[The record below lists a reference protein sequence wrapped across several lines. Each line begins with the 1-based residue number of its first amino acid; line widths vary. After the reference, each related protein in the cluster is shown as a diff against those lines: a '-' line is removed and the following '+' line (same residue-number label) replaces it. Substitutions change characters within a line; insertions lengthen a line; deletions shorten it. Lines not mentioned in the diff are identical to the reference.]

1 MDIRVL
7 DDNPLYKDQIYRLK
21 FTFSNKYPIG
31 KTLLHHLFPTS
42 PRRLFRLTC
51 GCRRAS

>member
-31 KTLLHHLFPTS
+31 KMVLHYPFFLLHFSTEA
-42 PRRLFRLTC
+42 FLTD
-51 GCRRAS
+51 RWLS